1 MSHAVSN
8 QHARNLAYSLSRLQP
23 LLDASTTRVSSG
35 SRIDRPSRDVAGVGL
50 VAKLAGEQSR
60 LDAVSVN
67 LQNGMSRLQVSTD
80 QIRVL
85 NNVVTRLAEL
95 ATLRANPVQGSTD
108 KALYAEEASALQE
121 QLRQTVGGT
130 AVEVGGTADVGRPLG
145 RFNGRDLF
153 GPDLGE
159 VLAIGLQIDEVAK
172 MPVINLR
179 QGAVGQLLSQDTSG
193 NFDFD
198 ISQPGAIALLDGA
211 LDQLG
216 LAQAQVGA
224 VQSRL
229 ELAEG
234 VVTTSRTNGESAL
247 SGIRDA
253 DIAMETTLRTRLQIL
268 MEGHTAM
275 ILQARE
281 VNAKLLPL
289 LARR

>member
-8 QHARNLAYSLSRLQP
+8 QHARDLAYRLSRLQP
-23 LLDASTTRVSSG
+23 LLDASTTRVSTG

-50 VAKLAGEQSR
+50 VAKLEGEQSR
-60 LDAVSVN
+60 LGAVSMN

-95 ATLRANPVQGSTD
+95 TTLRANPVQGSTD
-108 KALYAEEASALQE
+108 QALYTVEAAVLQE

-130 AVEVGGTADVGRPLG
+130 AAEVGGTTDVDRPLG

-153 GPDLGE
+153 GPESGE
-159 VLAIGLQIDEVAK
+159 VLAIGLQIDEIARL
-172 MPVINLR
+172 PVINLR
-179 QGAVGQLLSQDTSG
+179 QGAVAQLLSQDASG

-198 ISQPGAIALLDGA
+198 LSQPGAIALIDGA

-216 LAQAQVGA
+216 LAQAHVGA

-229 ELAEG
+229 ELAAD
-234 VVTTSRTNGESAL
+234 VITTSRTNGESAL
-247 SGIRDA
+247 SSIRDA
-253 DIAMETTLRTRLQIL
+253 DIATETTLRTRLQIL

-275 ILQARE
+275 ILQARDI
-281 VNAKLLPL
+281 NAKLLPL